1 MPKKKSATALP
12 IADVE
17 AINAQNR
24 LAKMME
30 KSGYQSKMLDK
41 LAGKRKPEPKIE
53 PEIID
58 D

>member
-12 IADVE
+12 IADIE

-24 LAKMME
+24 LAKMMD

-41 LAGKRKPEPKIE
+41 LAGKRKPEQN
-53 PEIID
+53 ID
-58 D
+58 SD

>member
-12 IADVE
+12 IADIE

-30 KSGYQSKMLDK
+30 RSGYQSKMLDK
-41 LAGKRKPEPKIE
+41 LAGKRKSEPE
-53 PEIID
+53 PEIDID
-58 D
+58 